1 MCESYSETENWEKI
15 IMERSSCSKR
25 RSRRKEL
32 RFKYITPCRGGNW
45 SRNRY
50 NGSVNGGVCLSYY
63 CDFYF
68 SAIFCIS
75 MTVRRQLF
83 FPFLLLLLLYLSV
96 HFDEAKIYSWID
108 FDLFLFIIII
118 IIIIFKSRINYIKK
132 IELVLLV

>member
-1 MCESYSETENWEKI
+1 MCESYSETENWEKM

-32 RFKYITPCRGGNW
+32 LFILITPCRGGNW

-50 NGSVNGGVCLSYY
+50 NGSVNGGVFLSY

-68 SAIFCIS
+68 SAIFSIS

-83 FPFLLLLLLYLSV
+83 FSFLLLLLSSS
-96 HFDEAKIYSWID
+96 FMCSFWRGKT
-108 FDLFLFIIII
+108 LFLNWFWHFLELIALKKSIIYFVSI
-118 IIIIFKSRINYIKK
+118 YIL
-132 IELVLLV
+132 ELFLY